1 MFGTTNAYMALD
13 AWVLANV
20 VQLATDS
27 FCRRFLTPAVDP
39 CGRQET
45 TTERIGR
52 QLNDVCENPGVKGHI
67 GICCSKHDFSF
78 NCC

>member
-39 CGRQET
+39 CGRQFDQMT
-45 TTERIGR
+45 QAAR
-52 QLNDVCENPGVKGHI
+52 
-67 GICCSKHDFSF
+67 
-78 NCC
+78 